1 MAKALSAFVLLGVAL
16 GALASQSKSAPLA
29 EPAAANFVNAT
40 LGGVAYTNKGMVGF
54 GLMPSNFT
62 DSTGDTFG
70 GVGSAI
76 ALKRGTWK
84 QLSNG
89 SFTGTLFV
97 QPDRGYNVITTV
109 DYRARH
115 HEINFV
121 LSPYYNTTNLTFAAA
136 QSTLAVHYAKT
147 ILHYDRWNG
156 NTSGL
161 DALGVRPAVLGFPNK
176 YLPLSD
182 PPLPIANATYTHLT
196 IDAEGLVEMPDGTLW
211 VSDEYGPYIYR
222 FTANGRLIQTIQP
235 PAAILPLN
243 VTGGLNFTSVPNPTT
258 GRAPNQGFEGLAY
271 DQTRSRLY
279 ALLQSATIQDGGAVD
294 TTQQWTR
301 LLAWDVSNPLER
313 PPLVGEWV
321 VELPLTKKG
330 KTNAASELHFVS
342 ENVFLALSRDGKGR
356 GDDGSTTSAYK
367 QVDLFSIAN
376 ATNIANTAFDSPSTP
391 IAVNGVLNSTITPAT
406 YVSFLSLIDGVQLGR
421 FGLHNGDPDDATL
434 IDGKFESLALAP
446 CRDPAFKDDYFLF
459 TVADN
464 DFQTTQGVSVGVPYN
479 MGVDEDTQ
487 FLVFRVTLPGLESI
501 GI

>member
-1 MAKALSAFVLLGVAL
+1 MAKALSAYVMLSVAL
-16 GALASQSKSAPLA
+16 GALAFKSKPPPLA
-29 EPAAANFVNAT
+29 EPAPINFVNAT
-40 LGGVAYTNKGMVGF
+40 LGGVTYTNKGMVGF
-54 GLMPSNFT
+54 GLIPSNLT
-62 DSTGDTFG
+62 DSIGDTFG

-76 ALKRGTWK
+76 AIKRGTWK
-84 QLSNG
+84 KLSNG
-89 SFTGTLFV
+89 SYTGTLYV

-136 QSTLAVHYAKT
+136 QDTLAVHYTKT
-147 ILHYDRWNG
+147 VLHYDRWG
-156 NTSGL
+156 GETTGL
-161 DALGVRPAVLGFPNK
+161 DALGVRPAVIGFPNK

-182 PPLPIANATYTHLT
+182 PPMPIANATYKHLSV
-196 IDAEGLVEMPDGTLW
+196 DAEGLVEMPDGTIW

-222 FTANGRLIQTIQP
+222 FTAGGQLIQTIQP
-235 PAAILPLN
+235 PQAILPLN
-243 VTGGLNFTSVPNPTT
+243 ATGGLNFTSGPNPTT
-258 GRAPNQGFEGLAY
+258 GRAPNQGYEGLAY
-271 DQTRSRLY
+271 DQTRNRLY

-301 LLAWDVSNPLER
+301 LFAWDLSNPLER

-321 VELPLTKKG
+321 VELPLTSKG

-342 ENVFLALSRDGKGR
+342 QNVFLALSRDGKGR
-356 GDDGSTTSAYK
+356 GGSSTSSNYK

-376 ATNIANTAFDSPSTP
+376 ATNIANGVFDSPANP

-406 YVSFLSLIDGVQLGR
+406 YVSFLSLIDSVQLGR
-421 FGLHNGDPDDATL
+421 FGMHNGDPDDPTL
-434 IDGKFESLALAP
+434 IDAKFESIALAP
-446 CRDPAFKDDYFLF
+446 VGDPSYPDDYFLF

-464 DFQTTQGVSVGVPYN
+464 DFQTENGISVGTPYN
-479 MGVDEDTQ
+479 AGIDEDTQ